1 MGGYGLAEAD
11 DMRCSCSIE
20 TLATYTSLLAFIH
33 KSFQN
38 KKGLQ
43 QYKENRICI
52 IYLPSS
58 CMEMLETYDEII
70 WNLIQN
76 LRYQKWQLQPIFYNW
91 KMLT

>member
-1 MGGYGLAEAD
+1 MGGYGLVEAN
-11 DMRCSCSIE
+11 DMRSSYNIE
-20 TLATYTSLLAFIH
+20 TPAAYTSLLAVIH

-58 CMEMLETYDEII
+58 YMEMLEIYDENI
-70 WNLIQN
+70 WNLIKN
-76 LRYQKWQLQPIFYNW
+76 LRYQKWQLQPIF
-91 KMLT
+91 